1 MNVST
6 RNLNPETEKKK
17 KKEEEVVREEVA
29 GLSDSYLRNKMK
41 LPKRI

>member
-1 MNVST
+1 MNAST

-17 KKEEEVVREEVA
+17 KKEEVVREEVA

>member
-17 KKEEEVVREEVA
+17 KEEVVREEVA